1 MKFGQEFCKKVSL
14 DAHVKTTCDA
24 CLTIQ
29 DGLTVDRADTYNYAV
44 IA

>member
-1 MKFGQEFCKKVSL
+1 
-14 DAHVKTTCDA
+14 VKTTCDA

-44 IA
+44 IAWKWAKQANC